1 MGTQV
6 PREEAIF
13 QRERPSEAAIEGF
26 ALANTGEVHS
36 LLSLVRVHTR
46 TVSVRVLVPMRTV
59 LVELKIATVRVLFFR
74 K

>member
-13 QRERPSEAAIEGF
+13 QRKRPSEAAIEGF

-36 LLSLVRVHTR
+36 LLSLVLVH
-46 TVSVRVLVPMRTV
+46 LIDHG
-59 LVELKIATVRVLFFR
+59 ELKYALTTDTRVRLHV
-74 K
+74 